1 MKTAK
6 IVIAPHAA
14 LRQVARPVEQI
25 DAKIANLVKTLLATL
40 AATDNPPGVG
50 LAAPQIATGWRIFA
64 TQLESS
70 QSDDPLL
77 RAFLNPRLSD
87 RSDKQVLG
95 VNPRDPDLEGC
106 LSIPTLYGP
115 VRRSEWVT
123 LEYQLIDESGGLSPW
138 HSETFFD
145 FSARV
150 VQHELDHLNGI
161 LFTDHILEQGQ
172 PLYQEEKHQLVEI
185 DPQVARGL

>member
-6 IVIAPHAA
+6 IVIAPHPA
-14 LRQVARPVEQI
+14 LRQAARPVEQV
-25 DAKIANLVKTLLATL
+25 DPKITNLVKTLVATL
-40 AATDNPPGVG
+40 SATDNPPGVG
-50 LAAPQIATGWRIFA
+50 LAAPQIASGWRIFA

-70 QSDDPLL
+70 QSEDPIR
-77 RAFLNPRLSD
+77 RAFVNPRISD

-115 VRRSEWVT
+115 VWRAEWVT
-123 LEYQLIDESGGLSPW
+123 LEYQLIQESGELSPW

-145 FSARV
+145 FPARV
-150 VQHELDHLNGI
+150 VQHELDHLDGI

-172 PLYQEEKHQLVEI
+172 PLYQEEKHKLVEI
-185 DPQVARGL
+185 DPQVARSL